1 MRNRELTVDVM
12 QLVFVF
18 AVVLIQICLVNLP
31 EVVKIVRTLGILAFM
46 DDEMLPVFLTGQRM
60 GTVRALEGKDLGETA
75 LIW

>member
-1 MRNRELTVDVM
+1 M

-18 AVVLIQICLVNLP
+18 AVVLIQICLVNLL
-31 EVVKIVRTLGILAFM
+31 EVVEIIRTLGILAFM

-60 GTVRALEGKDLGETA
+60 GTERTLEGNDLGKTA